1 LTRGVV
7 SLPGFS
13 GSIEDLARAIEKGEI
28 DPLSVSVHD
37 AVLTCLEEMRRGRK
51 PSLDDMGSFLAA
63 ASALIH
69 AKSKALLPPETM
81 SGDSSPAAASS
92 PAHEGEDEDEDDPND
107 GLIALL
113 MEYRVFK
120 RAIEELARREETWRS
135 VFWRDSTPPGPG
147 DAPAPTEVGLGDLI
161 SALRDVLKGMP
172 EEEFTALPTDDLA
185 IEEKMDA
192 ILARLHHRGKLSFR
206 ELFSGPASR
215 PEVIAV
221 FLALLEL
228 IRLARVVVRQD
239 SRFGEILIHAAPGG
253 SAGGV

>member
-1 LTRGVV
+1 MTRGVV

-13 GSIEDLARAIEKGEI
+13 GSLEDLARAIEKGEI

-37 AVLTCLEEMRRGRK
+37 AILMCLEEIRSGRK

-69 AKSKALLPPETM
+69 AKSKALLPPEATP
-81 SGDSSPAAASS
+81 GDSSPAAAGD
-92 PAHEGEDEDEDDPND
+92 PADEGEGEDDRNDD
-107 GLIALL
+107 LVAHL

-135 VFWRDSTPPGPG
+135 VFWRDAAPPGPG
-147 DAPAPTEVGLGDLI
+147 DALAPTGVGLGDLI

-185 IEEKMDA
+185 IEEKMDS

-206 ELFSGPASR
+206 ELFSGPATR